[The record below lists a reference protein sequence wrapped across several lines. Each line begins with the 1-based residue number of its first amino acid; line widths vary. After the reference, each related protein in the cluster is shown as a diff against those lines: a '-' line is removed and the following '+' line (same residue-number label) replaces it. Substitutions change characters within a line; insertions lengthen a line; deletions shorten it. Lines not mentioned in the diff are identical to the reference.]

1 MNYASYFAAES
12 VLKKMG
18 FDIERAEVISEV
30 TNNRKSSLKELSDFE
45 YRELV
50 NHLNRIIANSKSAI
64 CNPQSA
70 ICNPQSA
77 IRNPQSA
84 INKTWQSTPE
94 NIMRR
99 KILALFYKM
108 NYRANGK
115 TDVNRVN
122 EWCLKYGKFKKS
134 LNKHNRE
141 ELTQLVSQVEK
152 VYESFI
158 QTL

>member
-1 MNYASYFAAES
+1 MNYSSYFAAQS

-30 TNNRKSSLKELSDFE
+30 TNNRKSSLKELTPFE

-50 NHLNRIIANSKSAI
+50 NHLNRIIANSKSATHDA
-64 CNPQSA
+64 PYQSV
-70 ICNPQSA
+70 SA
-77 IRNPQSA
+77 SGPQSA
-84 INKTWQSTPE
+84 INQDWQSTPE

-108 NYRANGK
+108 NYRSNGK

-122 EWCLKYGKFKKS
+122 EWSLKYGRFKKP
-134 LNKHNRE
+134 LNKHTRE

-152 VYESFI
+152 VYQSFI
-158 QTL
+158 ETL